1 MVWRIEI
8 FSIPLYN
15 RNRTM
20 KTFGIKEQNTMRKAA
35 RRNFEIDND
44 VPKFRAKVQGSVKNY
59 KRPKHKKM
67 QFDLED

>member
-1 MVWRIEI
+1 
-8 FSIPLYN
+8 
-15 RNRTM
+15 M
-20 KTFGIKEQNTMRKAA
+20 KAYPYLCIKETKEMKSFGIKEQNTMRKAA

-44 VPKFRAKVQGSVKNY
+44 VPKFRAKVQGSTKDY

>member
-1 MVWRIEI
+1 
-8 FSIPLYN
+8 
-15 RNRTM
+15 M
-20 KTFGIKEQNTMRKAA
+20 KPFGIKEQNTMRKAA

-44 VPKFRAKVQGSVKNY
+44 VPKFRAKVQGSTKDY